1 MTKREAVASVAGPA
15 KTTVRSDGGEQSV
28 YNELRRLILM
38 GDLEPGAEISQ
49 LELAD
54 RLKVSRTPLREALR
68 QLVSEGLV
76 VSGGPHRSVRIS
88 TLSMSDLDD
97 LYSMRVLGE
106 GLAIWLTVPILRG
119 EDFERLERD
128 LELTTSRAD
137 ADAHGRFHAGLRI
150 GAGARLNDELSRQ
163 FDHAERYQRAFLR
176 LLDPE
181 VFAVKV
187 AEHRAILDA
196 CAARD
201 AERARDLM
209 VDHLAGTAM
218 HLMTSQRHAPF
229 ALPAAVVMAK
239 AGRSAGRG

>member
-1 MTKREAVASVAGPA
+1 MAGPA
-15 KTTVRSDGGEQSV
+15 KTTVRSEGGEQSV
-28 YNELRRLILM
+28 YDELRRLILQ
-38 GDLEPGAEISQ
+38 GELAPGAEISQ
-49 LELAD
+49 LELAE

-76 VSGGPHRSVRIS
+76 VSAGPHRSVRIS
-88 TLSMSDLDD
+88 SLSMTDLDD

-106 GLAIWLTVPILRG
+106 GLAVWLTVPILRG

-137 ADAHGRFHAGLRI
+137 ADAHGRFHQGLRI
-150 GAGARLNDELSRQ
+150 GAGARLNDELRRQ
-163 FDHAERYQRAFLR
+163 FDHAERYQRAFLK
-176 LLDPE
+176 LLDPD

-196 CAARD
+196 CIARD
-201 AERARDLM
+201 AELARDLT

-229 ALPAAVVMAK
+229 ALPAAVTMAK
-239 AGRSAGRG
+239 AGRTAVRP